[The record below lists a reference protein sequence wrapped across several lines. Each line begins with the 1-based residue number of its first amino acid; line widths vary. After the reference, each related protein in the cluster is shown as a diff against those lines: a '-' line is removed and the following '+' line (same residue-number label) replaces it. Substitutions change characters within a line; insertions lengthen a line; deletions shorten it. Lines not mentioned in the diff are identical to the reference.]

1 MIIFYELYTKADER
15 LLWRAETLQKLFS
28 FTWAEQAAIAGYQE
42 VLSGY
47 LKKPACKVVQY
58 YQIYEEMPAQ
68 YHKGC
73 VRCAIDSVC
82 ACIGH

>member
-47 LKKPACKVVQY
+47 LKKPACKVV
-58 YQIYEEMPAQ
+58 
-68 YHKGC
+68 
-73 VRCAIDSVC
+73 
-82 ACIGH
+82 